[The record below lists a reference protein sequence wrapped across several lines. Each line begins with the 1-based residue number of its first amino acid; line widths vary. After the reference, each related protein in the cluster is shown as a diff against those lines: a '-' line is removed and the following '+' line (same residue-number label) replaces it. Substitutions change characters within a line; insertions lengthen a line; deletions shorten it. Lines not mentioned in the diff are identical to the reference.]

1 MKSSLKM
8 MVATFTMDVWVEED
22 CLLVDKMMP
31 ARLGK
36 STAASAVA

>member
-1 MKSSLKM
+1 MKM
-8 MVATFTMDVWVEED
+8 MVATFAMDVRVEED
-22 CLLVDKMMP
+22 CLVVDKMMP